1 MANDK
6 KYKLTCFIEGD
17 KSTFSVLVSRDSE
30 VDDLRRLIY
39 QEGELDRFDLRL
51 LDLIVLKVEID
62 LKSLQGRISQFK
74 LDNRRHQ
81 SVDLDDSTLPLSELW
96 EEQPPAR
103 HIHIFVQLPS
113 RDFDPAP
120 LPPSSQQLHL
130 TSVSEARAAL
140 APSSVAASVG
150 KYKQEQ
156 VNHLIYNGRP
166 IERRGPPVVIYNE
179 PLAR

>member
-51 LDLIVLKVEID
+51 LDLIVLKVCQAFHVIIVCPADLLVSQVEID

-120 LPPSSQQLHL
+120 LPPSSQQ
-130 TSVSEARAAL
+130 RASCF
-140 APSSVAASVG
+140 P
-150 KYKQEQ
+150 
-156 VNHLIYNGRP
+156 H
-166 IERRGPPVVIYNE
+166 
-179 PLAR
+179 